1 MKQIRRNVFETNSS
15 SSHSLVITTDD
26 EHYTREEINKNFYM
40 SEKGIVRLWESSL
53 EFYRSPFDMLV
64 TFKDKLRYAIASSNG
79 NLVDQCRELCQKYV
93 NGFVDFEFDTKDYI
107 WDSNVK
113 DYVEADE
120 PIPNY
125 GGTDDYQIEGWLKYY
140 NVSLEEFLTNK
151 RYIVVVDGDEYAI
164 YDHIKK
170 SGLFDTSKIIHDSYA
185 EEQEKWREQ
194 YLAQLEKEKKDA
206 DSKHEDQAQ
215 NEAL

>member
-15 SSHSLVITTDD
+15 SSHSLVITTDN

-40 SEKGIVRLWESSL
+40 TDGIVRLWESSL

-79 NLVDQCRELCQKYV
+79 NLVDQCRKLCYKYV
-93 NGFVDFEFDTKDYI
+93 NGFTDFEFDTKDYV
-107 WDSNVK
+107 WDSEVK

-125 GGTDDYQIEGWLKYY
+125 GGTDDYQIEGWLKKY

-151 RYIVVVDGDEYAI
+151 RYIVVVDGDEYNCWL
-164 YDHIKK
+164 HIKD
-170 SGLFDTSKIIHDSYA
+170 SGLVDTSKIIHDSYA
-185 EEQEKWREQ
+185 EEEEEWHKQ
-194 YLAQLEKEKKDA
+194 YLAQLEKEKEDA
-206 DSKHEDQAQ
+206 DSKLED
-215 NEAL
+215 

>member
-15 SSHSLVITTDD
+15 SSHSLVITIDN
-26 EHYTREEINKNFYM
+26 EHYTREEINKNFYVTK
-40 SEKGIVRLWESSL
+40 KGIVRLWESSL

-79 NLVDQCRELCQKYV
+79 NLVDECREICKKYV
-93 NGFVDFEFDTKDYI
+93 DGFIDFEFDTKDYV
-107 WDSNVK
+107 WDSEVK
-113 DYVEADE
+113 DYVETDE

-125 GGTDDYQIEGWLKYY
+125 GGTDDYQIEGWLKSY

-151 RYIVVVDGDEYAI
+151 RYIVVVDGDEYNCWL
-164 YDHIKK
+164 HIKD
-170 SGLFDTSKIIHDSYA
+170 SGLVDTSKIIHDSYA
-185 EEQEKWREQ
+185 EKEEERHKQ

-206 DSKHEDQAQ
+206 DSKRE
-215 NEAL
+215 N

>member
-15 SSHSLVITTDD
+15 SSHSLVITTDN
-26 EHYTREEINKNFYM
+26 EYYTREEINKNFYITK
-40 SEKGIVRLWESSL
+40 EGKVRLWESSL

-79 NLVDQCRELCQKYV
+79 NLVDDCREICKKYV
-93 NGFVDFEFDTKDYI
+93 DGFTDFEFDTKDYV
-107 WDSNVK
+107 WDSEVK
-113 DYVEADE
+113 DYVETDE

-125 GGTDDYQIEGWLKYY
+125 GGTDDYQIEGWLKSY

-151 RYIVVVDGDEYAI
+151 RYIVVVDGDEYNCWF
-164 YDHIKK
+164 HIKD
-170 SGLFDTSKIIHDSYA
+170 SGLVDTSKIIHDSYV
-185 EEQEKWREQ
+185 EEQEKWHKQ

-206 DSKHEDQAQ
+206 DFKHE
-215 NEAL
+215 N

>member
-15 SSHSLVITTDD
+15 SSHSLVITTDN
-26 EHYTREEINKNFYM
+26 EHYTREEINKNFYITK
-40 SEKGIVRLWESSL
+40 EGKVRLWESSL

-79 NLVDQCRELCQKYV
+79 NLVDDCREICKKYV
-93 NGFVDFEFDTKDYI
+93 DGFTDFEFDTKDYV
-107 WDSNVK
+107 WDSEVK
-113 DYVEADE
+113 DYVETDE

-125 GGTDDYQIEGWLKYY
+125 GGTDDYQIEGWLKSY

-151 RYIVVVDGDEYAI
+151 RYIVVVDGDEYNCWL
-164 YDHIKK
+164 HIKD
-170 SGLFDTSKIIHDSYA
+170 SGLVDTFKIIHDSYA
-185 EEQEKWREQ
+185 EEQEEWHKQ

-206 DSKHEDQAQ
+206 ESA
-215 NEAL
+215 NEN

>member
-15 SSHSLVITTDD
+15 SSHSLVITTDN

-40 SEKGIVRLWESSL
+40 TDGIVRLWESSL

-79 NLVDQCRELCQKYV
+79 NLVDECREICKKYV
-93 NGFVDFEFDTKDYI
+93 DGFIDFEFDTKDYV
-107 WDSNVK
+107 WDSEVK

-120 PIPNY
+120 PVPNY
-125 GGTDDYQIEGWLKYY
+125 GGTDDYQIEGWLKKY
-140 NVSLEEFLTNK
+140 NVPLEEFLTNK
-151 RYIVVVDGDEYAI
+151 RYIVVVDGDEYNCWL
-164 YDHIKK
+164 HIKD
-170 SGLFDTSKIIHDSYA
+170 SGLVDTSKIIHDSYA
-185 EEQEKWREQ
+185 EEQEEWHKQ

-206 DSKHEDQAQ
+206 DSKRE
-215 NEAL
+215 N

>member
-15 SSHSLVITTDD
+15 SSHSLVITTDN
-26 EHYTREEINKNFYM
+26 EHYTREEINKNFYVTK
-40 SEKGIVRLWESSL
+40 KGIVRLWESSL

-79 NLVDQCRELCQKYV
+79 NLVDECREICKKYV
-93 NGFVDFEFDTKDYI
+93 DGFTDFEFDTKDYV
-107 WDSNVK
+107 WDSEVK
-113 DYVEADE
+113 DYVETDE

-151 RYIVVVDGDEYAI
+151 RYIVVVDGDEYNCWL
-164 YDHIKK
+164 HIKD
-170 SGLFDTSKIIHDSYA
+170 SGLVDTSKIIHDSYA
-185 EEQEKWREQ
+185 EEQEKWHKQ
-194 YLAQLEKEKKDA
+194 YLAQLEKEKEDA
-206 DSKHEDQAQ
+206 DSKHE
-215 NEAL
+215 N

>member
-40 SEKGIVRLWESSL
+40 TDGIVRLWESSL

-79 NLVDQCRELCQKYV
+79 NLVDECREICKKYV
-93 NGFVDFEFDTKDYI
+93 DEFTDFEFDTKDYV
-107 WDSNVK
+107 WDSEVK
-113 DYVEADE
+113 DYVEAKS
-120 PIPNY
+120 PVPNY

-151 RYIVVVDGDEYAI
+151 KYIVVVDGDEYCVWSN
-164 YDHIKK
+164 IKD
-170 SGLFDTSKIIHDSYA
+170 SGLVDVKKIIHDSYEESEA
-185 EEQEKWREQ
+185 EWREQ
-194 YLAQLEKEKKDA
+194 YLAQLEKEKEDA
-206 DSKHEDQAQ
+206 DSKHE
-215 NEAL
+215 N

>member
-15 SSHSLVITTDD
+15 SSHSLVITTDN
-26 EHYTREEINKNFYM
+26 EHYTREEINKNFYVTK
-40 SEKGIVRLWESSL
+40 KGIVRLWESSL

-79 NLVDQCRELCQKYV
+79 NLVDECREICKKYV
-93 NGFVDFEFDTKDYI
+93 DGFIDFEFDTKDYV
-107 WDSNVK
+107 WDSEVK
-113 DYVEADE
+113 DYVETNE

-125 GGTDDYQIEGWLKYY
+125 GGTDDYQIDGWLKKY

-151 RYIVVVDGDEYAI
+151 RYIVVVDGDEYNCWL
-164 YDHIKK
+164 HIKD
-170 SGLFDTSKIIHDSYA
+170 SGLVDTSKVIHDSYA
-185 EEQEKWREQ
+185 EEEEERHKQ

-206 DSKHEDQAQ
+206 DSKRE
-215 NEAL
+215 N

>member
-15 SSHSLVITTDD
+15 SSHSLVITTDN
-26 EHYTREEINKNFYM
+26 EHYTREEINKNFYVTK
-40 SEKGIVRLWESSL
+40 KGIVRLWESSL

-79 NLVDQCRELCQKYV
+79 NLVDECREICKKYV
-93 NGFVDFEFDTKDYI
+93 DGFIDFEFDTKDYV
-107 WDSNVK
+107 WDSEVK
-113 DYVEADE
+113 DYVETNE

-125 GGTDDYQIEGWLKYY
+125 GGTDDYQIDGWLKKY

-151 RYIVVVDGDEYAI
+151 RYIVVVDGDEYNCWL
-164 YDHIKK
+164 HIKD
-170 SGLFDTSKIIHDSYA
+170 SGLVDTSKIIHDSYA
-185 EEQEKWREQ
+185 EEEEERHKQ

-206 DSKHEDQAQ
+206 ESKRE
-215 NEAL
+215 N

>member
-1 MKQIRRNVFETNSS
+1 MKQIRCNVFETNSS
-15 SSHSLVITTDD
+15 SSHSLVITTDN

-40 SEKGIVRLWESSL
+40 TDGIVRLWESSL

-79 NLVDQCRELCQKYV
+79 NLVDQCRELCCKYV
-93 NGFVDFEFDTKDYI
+93 DGFTDFEFDTKDYV
-107 WDSNVK
+107 WDSEIK
-113 DYVEADE
+113 DYVVTDKH
-120 PIPNY
+120 IPNY
-125 GGTDDYQIEGWLKYY
+125 GGTDDYQIEGWLKKY

-185 EEQEKWREQ
+185 EEEEEWHKQ
-194 YLAQLEKEKKDA
+194 YLAQLEKEKEDA
-206 DSKHEDQAQ
+206 DSKHED
-215 NEAL
+215 

>member
-15 SSHSLVITTDD
+15 SSHSLVITTDN
-26 EHYTREEINKNFYM
+26 EHYTREEINKNFYITK
-40 SEKGIVRLWESSL
+40 EGKVRLWESSL

-79 NLVDQCRELCQKYV
+79 NLVDDCREICKKYV
-93 NGFVDFEFDTKDYI
+93 DGFTDFEFDTKDYV
-107 WDSNVK
+107 WDSEVK
-113 DYVEADE
+113 DYVETDE

-125 GGTDDYQIEGWLKYY
+125 GGTDDYQIEGWLKSY

-151 RYIVVVDGDEYAI
+151 RYIVVVDGDEYQI
-164 YDHIKK
+164 FDHIKK

-185 EEQEKWREQ
+185 EEQEEWHKQ
-194 YLAQLEKEKKDA
+194 YLAQLEAEKEKKDA
-206 DSKHEDQAQ
+206 KSLHEV
-215 NEAL
+215 

>member
-15 SSHSLVITTDD
+15 SSHSLVITTDN
-26 EHYTREEINKNFYM
+26 EHYTREEINKNFYVTK
-40 SEKGIVRLWESSL
+40 KGIVRLWESSL

-79 NLVDQCRELCQKYV
+79 NLVDECREICKKYV
-93 NGFVDFEFDTKDYI
+93 DGFTDFEFDTKDYV
-107 WDSNVK
+107 WDSGVN

-170 SGLFDTSKIIHDSYA
+170 SGLFDTSKIIHDSYEESEA
-185 EEQEKWREQ
+185 EWREQ

-206 DSKHEDQAQ
+206 DSKHED
-215 NEAL
+215 

>member
-15 SSHSLVITTDD
+15 SSHSLVITTDN

-40 SEKGIVRLWESSL
+40 TDGIVRLWESSL

-79 NLVDQCRELCQKYV
+79 NLVDDCREICKKYV
-93 NGFVDFEFDTKDYI
+93 DGFTDFEFDTKDYV
-107 WDSNVK
+107 WDSEVK
-113 DYVEADE
+113 DYVETDE

-125 GGTDDYQIEGWLKYY
+125 GGTDDYQIEGWLKSY

-151 RYIVVVDGDEYAI
+151 RYIVVVDGDEYNCWL
-164 YDHIKK
+164 HIKD
-170 SGLFDTSKIIHDSYA
+170 SGLVDTFKIIHDSYA
-185 EEQEKWREQ
+185 EEQEEWHKQ

-206 DSKHEDQAQ
+206 ESA
-215 NEAL
+215 NEN

>member
-15 SSHSLVITTDD
+15 SSHSLVITTDN
-26 EHYTREEINKNFYM
+26 EHYTREEINKNFYVTK
-40 SEKGIVRLWESSL
+40 KGIVRLWESSL

-79 NLVDQCRELCQKYV
+79 NLVDDCREICKKYV
-93 NGFVDFEFDTKDYI
+93 DGFTDFEFDTKDYV
-107 WDSNVK
+107 WDSEVK
-113 DYVEADE
+113 DYVETDE

-185 EEQEKWREQ
+185 EEEEEWHKQ
-194 YLAQLEKEKKDA
+194 YLAQLEKEKEDA
-206 DSKHEDQAQ
+206 DSKYED
-215 NEAL
+215 

>member
-15 SSHSLVITTDD
+15 SSHSLVITTDN
-26 EHYTREEINKNFYM
+26 EHYTRKEINKNFYM
-40 SEKGIVRLWESSL
+40 TDGIVRLWESSL

-64 TFKDKLRYAIASSNG
+64 TFKDKLRYAIASSDG
-79 NLVDQCRELCQKYV
+79 NLVDQCRELCCKYV
-93 NGFVDFEFDTKDYI
+93 DGFVDFEFDTKDYV
-107 WDSNVK
+107 WDSEVK
-113 DYVEADE
+113 DYVVAKV
-120 PIPNY
+120 PVPNY
-125 GGTDDYQIEGWLKYY
+125 GSTDDYQIEGWLKKY

-185 EEQEKWREQ
+185 EEEEEWHKQ
-194 YLAQLEKEKKDA
+194 YLAQLEKEKEDA
-206 DSKHEDQAQ
+206 DSKHED
-215 NEAL
+215 

>member
-15 SSHSLVITTDD
+15 SSHSLVITTDN

-40 SEKGIVRLWESSL
+40 TDGIVRLWESSL

-79 NLVDQCRELCQKYV
+79 NLVDQCRELCCKYV
-93 NGFVDFEFDTKDYI
+93 DGFVDFEFDTKDYV
-107 WDSNVK
+107 WDSEVK
-113 DYVEADE
+113 DYVETDD

-125 GGTDDYQIEGWLKYY
+125 GGTDDYQIEGWLKKY

-164 YDHIKK
+164 YNHIKK

-185 EEQEKWREQ
+185 EEQEEWHKQ

-206 DSKHEDQAQ
+206 ESA
-215 NEAL
+215 NEN

>member
-15 SSHSLVITTDD
+15 SSHSLVITTDN

-40 SEKGIVRLWESSL
+40 IDGIVRLWESSL

-79 NLVDQCRELCQKYV
+79 NLVDECREICKKYV
-93 NGFVDFEFDTKDYI
+93 DGFIDFEFDTKDYV
-107 WDSNVK
+107 WDSKVK
-113 DYVEADE
+113 DYVETDE

-125 GGTDDYQIEGWLKYY
+125 GGTDDYQIEGWLKKY

-151 RYIVVVDGDEYAI
+151 RYIVVVDGDEYNCWL
-164 YDHIKK
+164 HIKD
-170 SGLFDTSKIIHDSYA
+170 SGLVDTSKIIHDSYTEEEA
-185 EEQEKWREQ
+185 EWRKQ
-194 YLAQLEKEKKDA
+194 YLAQLEKGKKDA
-206 DSKHEDQAQ
+206 DSKHED
-215 NEAL
+215 

>member
-15 SSHSLVITTDD
+15 SSHSLVITTDN

-40 SEKGIVRLWESSL
+40 TDGIVRLWESSL

-79 NLVDQCRELCQKYV
+79 NLVDECREICKKYV
-93 NGFVDFEFDTKDYI
+93 DGFIDFEFDTKDYV
-107 WDSNVK
+107 WDSEVK
-113 DYVEADE
+113 DYVETNE

-125 GGTDDYQIEGWLKYY
+125 GGTDDYQIEGWLKSY

-151 RYIVVVDGDEYAI
+151 RYIVVVDGDEYQI
-164 YDHIKK
+164 FDHIKK
-170 SGLFDTSKIIHDSYA
+170 SGLFDTSKIIHDSYEESEA
-185 EEQEKWREQ
+185 EWRKQ
-194 YLAQLEKEKKDA
+194 YLAQLEAEKEKQDA
-206 DSKHEDQAQ
+206 ESLHEV
-215 NEAL
+215 